1 MSQPGLFNRA
11 AIVGSMLAMVS
22 IGALIASYGP
32 AIAGFKARFGLTDA
46 DAGAGLALQSVGAV
60 VGVVAAPW
68 VLRKFGNRAAMSTAL
83 VLIAIGA
90 TAIAFAPHWSVL
102 LVAATTAG
110 LGVGAIDLLVSQL
123 LITGTGARGPALMN
137 LAHAFFGIGTVASP
151 ALTAVVGSDSYMV
164 VFMLFA
170 VCALAA
176 LLTMPGLKARPTPM
190 DTTPATSA
198 AVIRPTRRIGVLLLS
213 GFIILYIAH
222 FGVQSGIGNWEPTYL
237 VATGFGQSTAVWATS
252 GFWMAMVLGRF
263 VAAGLTRH
271 IAIPQLVTLSCV
283 GMTAAL
289 VIAHLEG
296 TATWAFL
303 LCGFFIGPIFPNG
316 LTWLAHSGYGQG
328 PSFAY
333 VIAASMVGMAVAP
346 WAIGVHIEYAGTQ
359 VLPSTLLAIALIA
372 LAVSIALAILTSRLK
387 HGRIR

>member
-32 AIAGFKARFGLTDA
+32 AIAGFKTRFGLTDA

-60 VGVVAAPW
+60 VGVAAAPW
-68 VLRKFGNRAAMSTAL
+68 VLRKFGNRTAMSIAL
-83 VLIAIGA
+83 VLITIGA
-90 TAIAFAPHWSVL
+90 TAIAFAPAWSVL

-123 LITGTGARGPALMN
+123 LITGTGERGPALMN

-151 ALTAVVGSDSYMV
+151 ALTAAVGSDSYMV
-164 VFMLFA
+164 VFVLFA
-170 VCALAA
+170 VCSLAA
-176 LLTMPGLKARPTPM
+176 LLTMPGLKSRPTPM
-190 DTTPATSA
+190 DTTPLTSA
-198 AVIRPTRRIGVLLLS
+198 GATRPTRWIGVLLLS

-237 VATGFGQSTAVWATS
+237 TATGIGQSTAVWATS
-252 GFWMAMVLGRF
+252 GFWMAMVSGRF

-271 IAIPQLVTLSCV
+271 IAIPQLVTLSCI
-283 GMTAAL
+283 GMTVAL
-289 VIAHLEG
+289 AIAHFEG
-296 TATWAFL
+296 TAIWAFL

-316 LTWLAHSGYGQG
+316 LTWLAHSGYGRG

-359 VLPSTLLAIALIA
+359 VLPFTLLAIALIA
-372 LAVSIALAILTSRLK
+372 LAVSVALAVLTSRLK
-387 HGRIR
+387 QGRIR

>member
-32 AIAGFKARFGLTDA
+32 AIAGFKERFGLSDA

-60 VGVVAAPW
+60 AGVLAAPW

-83 VLIAIGA
+83 VLITLGA
-90 TAIAFAPHWSVL
+90 TAMAIVPAWSLL

-123 LITGTGARGPALMN
+123 LITGTGDRGPALMN

-151 ALTAVVGSDSYMV
+151 ALTAVVGSSSYMV
-164 VFMLFA
+164 VFAIFA
-170 VCALAA
+170 AFALAA
-176 LLTMPGLKARPTPM
+176 LLTMPGLKAHPTPM
-190 DTTPATSA
+190 DETPASQSGA
-198 AVIRPTRRIGVLLLS
+198 PKPARRSGAVLLS

-237 VATGFGQSTAVWATS
+237 VATGYGQSTAVWATS

-263 VAAGLTRH
+263 VAAALTRH

-289 VIAHLEG
+289 AVATIEG
-296 TATWAFL
+296 TAVWAFL

-346 WAIGVHIEYAGTQ
+346 WAIGVHIEYAGEQ
-359 VLPSTLLAIALIA
+359 VLPATLLGIAVIA
-372 LAVSIALAILTSRLK
+372 LAVSLVLAILTYRL
-387 HGRIR
+387 RRDRTR